1 MNQSFNPLNTKA
13 DWASDRNYLDCVQ
26 DLLEHDVMEVM
37 HAYPH
42 HGTYTCFEHSLAVS
56 FRSYKLAKRFG
67 LDARS
72 AARGG
77 LLHDLY
83 LYDRYEAVRVE
94 HRFNHAQT
102 ALTNADRYFALT
114 NIEEDIIKKHMWPLN
129 LAFPKYKESYIVTM
143 MDKYS
148 ALVEFLQMDHQQL
161 VEEFGQLTAVK
172 AIRRWQGLSSCDWVS
187 YDGWT
192 RPNQSY
198 LRNEEDHLLGCHPV
212 YPLPAMV
219 LSEFI
224 VD

>member
-26 DLLEHDVMEVM
+26 DLLEHDVMEEM

-42 HGTYTCFEHSLAVS
+42 HGAYTCFEHSLAVS
-56 FRSYKLAKRFG
+56 FRSYKLAKQFG

-94 HRFNHAQT
+94 HRYNHAQT

-114 NIEEDIIKKHMWPLN
+114 NIEEDIIKKHMFPIGIPRYRESWAVSLVDKG
-129 LAFPKYKESYIVTM
+129 LAFMEY
-143 MDKYS
+143 
-148 ALVEFLQMDHQQL
+148 
-161 VEEFGQLTAVK
+161 GQRLTRGRVK
-172 AIRRWQGLSSCDWVS
+172 WFYFYQ
-187 YDGWT
+187 
-192 RPNQSY
+192 
-198 LRNEEDHLLGCHPV
+198 NE
-212 YPLPAMV
+212 AA
-219 LSEFI
+219 
-224 VD
+224 